1 MRKNYPQRR
10 DNKPNLMLFD
20 IEYLELPRRVNV
32 QRIYVIPMKTVY
44 VNSNAPDG
52 CNVDRVFHDINR
64 FADFLQD
71 CGVMIG

>member
-1 MRKNYPQRR
+1 MRKNHPPRR
-10 DNKPNLMLFD
+10 DGKPNLVLFD
-20 IEYLELPRRVNV
+20 VEYIELPRRVNV

-64 FADFLQD
+64 FADFLES
-71 CGVMIG
+71 CGVFLG